1 MTKDSTI
8 FIAGARGMV
17 GSAIVRALQKSG
29 HKNLLTPNRDEL
41 DLTRQLEVE
50 DFFKS
55 NNIEI
60 VIDCAA
66 KVGGIHSNNLYRADF
81 IYSNLQIQNNVIHS
95 SYKNDIKKLLFLGS
109 SCIYPKF
116 TDQPIK
122 EEYLLRAPLE
132 YTNEPYAVAKIAGIK
147 MCESY
152 YKQYGCN
159 FLSLMP
165 CNQYGPNDNF
175 HPENSHVLPAL
186 LRRFHEAYIYNY
198 KSVKIW
204 GTGRA
209 KREFLHVDDLASACL
224 TVLNKVEAEQMYEE
238 GISHFNAGYGEDISI
253 AELAQAI
260 KETTK
265 YDGEI
270 EFEIDKPEGTLRKVM
285 DISRLKKF
293 GWEPKISLKEGL
305 VSTYDW
311 FKNTKEVRSV

>member
-1 MTKDSTI
+1 
-8 FIAGARGMV
+8 MV
-17 GSAIVRALQKSG
+17 GSAIVRALRKDG
-29 HKNLLTPNRDEL
+29 YNNLLTPNREEL
-41 DLTRQLEVE
+41 DLTRQLDVE

-122 EEYLLRAPLE
+122 EEYLLRSPLE

-186 LRRFHEAYIYNY
+186 LRRFHEAYTYNY

-253 AELAQAI
+253 AELAQLI
-260 KETTK
+260 KETTE

-305 VSTYDW
+305 ASTYDW

>member
-17 GSAIVRALQKSG
+17 GSAIVRALRKDG
-29 HKNLLTPNRDEL
+29 YNNLLTPNREEL
-41 DLTRQLEVE
+41 DLTRQLDVE

-122 EEYLLRAPLE
+122 EEYLLRSPLE

-186 LRRFHEAYIYNY
+186 LRRFHEAYTYNY

-253 AELAQAI
+253 AELAQLI
-260 KETTK
+260 KETTE

-305 VSTYDW
+305 ASTYDW

>member
-1 MTKDSTI
+1 MTKNSTI

-17 GSAIVRALQKSG
+17 GSAIVRALKKDG
-29 HKNLLTPNRDEL
+29 YNNLLTPNREEL
-41 DLTRQLEVE
+41 DLTRQRDVE

-186 LRRFHEAYIYNY
+186 LRRFHEAYTHNY

-253 AELAQAI
+253 AELAQSI